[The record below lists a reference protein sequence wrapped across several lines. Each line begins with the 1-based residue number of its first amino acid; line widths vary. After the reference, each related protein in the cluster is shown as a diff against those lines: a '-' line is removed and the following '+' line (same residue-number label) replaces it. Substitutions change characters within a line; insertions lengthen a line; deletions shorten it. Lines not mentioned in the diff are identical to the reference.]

1 MPPPVITA
9 MAYIYIYIYIYIYYT
24 TLHQYFS
31 IFLSPLIPLTYYYA
45 FSYGHFYV
53 VFDYSLRG
61 NILRGGRNMELYVEG
76 SIDRKI
82 LANNTSNKK
91 NWREDNSHSFFSL
104 FGLNNVSFRS
114 FITALPL

>member
-1 MPPPVITA
+1 
-9 MAYIYIYIYIYIYYT
+9 
-24 TLHQYFS
+24 
-31 IFLSPLIPLTYYYA
+31 
-45 FSYGHFYV
+45 
-53 VFDYSLRG
+53 
-61 NILRGGRNMELYVEG
+61 MELYVEG